1 MKITSQ
7 LILQGQCYSYV
18 KPNKDSTRRVN
29 YKPESF
35 VYIDIRILNKIA
47 KDPAE

>member
-7 LILQGQCYSYV
+7 LILQGQYYSYV
-18 KPNKDSTRRVN
+18 EPNKDSTREN
-29 YKPESF
+29 YKPEF
-35 VYIDIRILNKIA
+35 FMYIDIRILNKIA